1 MNFHPRK
8 HCSSDLSRN
17 KNVAPILLKNWKKNV
32 ICLSIVTTVFQLQLY
47 SNPRPNV
54 LFQICASSFRIFFF
68 ELSALGVTSLMHFPA
83 FLRDNVANICCMLLE
98 NQMKVF
104 ISKKI
109 LFCKSGMVVLKTWL
123 LYWCIERG
131 GKGCKL
137 LYDKIQQNF
146 QISFC

>member
-1 MNFHPRK
+1 M
-8 HCSSDLSRN
+8 
-17 KNVAPILLKNWKKNV
+17 
-32 ICLSIVTTVFQLQLY
+32 SIVTTVFQFQLN
-47 SNPRPNV
+47 SNPRPNE
-54 LFQICASSFRIFFF
+54 LFQICVSSFRLFFF
-68 ELSALGVTSLMHFPA
+68 ELSALGVTSLVHFPA
-83 FLRDNVANICCMLLE
+83 FLRHNVANICCMLLE

-109 LFCKSGMVVLKTWL
+109 LFCKSGMVLLKTWL

-146 QISFC
+146 QISFCYVPTNKWYFLKVLTKRFHLNGHTP

>member
-1 MNFHPRK
+1 MN
-8 HCSSDLSRN
+8 
-17 KNVAPILLKNWKKNV
+17 
-32 ICLSIVTTVFQLQLY
+32 Y
-47 SNPRPNV
+47 
-54 LFQICASSFRIFFF
+54 FRSAYLHLGFFFF
-68 ELSALGVTSLMHFPA
+68 ELSALGVTSLVHFPA

-123 LYWCIERG
+123 LYWCMERG

-137 LYDKIQQNF
+137 LYDSIQQNF
-146 QISFC
+146 QISFCQMPTNGIF